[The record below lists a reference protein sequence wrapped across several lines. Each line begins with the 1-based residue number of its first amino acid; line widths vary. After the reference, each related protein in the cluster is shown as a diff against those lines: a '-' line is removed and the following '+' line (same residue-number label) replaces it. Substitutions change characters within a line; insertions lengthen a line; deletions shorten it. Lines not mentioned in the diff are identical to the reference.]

1 MALSKGNPQIFNVI
15 SLLTFMGLQY
25 QIGTFYFCTLVILTV
40 IFPVHVLSSRGVLRV
55 FVEDYVLIQVTNM
68 LT

>member
-1 MALSKGNPQIFNVI
+1 MFVSVI
-15 SLLTFMGLQY
+15 NLQY
-25 QIGTFYFCTLVILTV
+25 QNGAFYFCTLVVLTV
-40 IFPVHVLSSRGVLRV
+40 IFPVHVLSSREVLRV